1 MNKTKKHS
9 LALLLG
15 MLASGVGRSDAA
27 EWTTT
32 VDIYES
38 ETAAQRNGD
47 APTATEDAIWLG
59 PSRALDPITGA
70 DISPYTIPEKIDLV
84 GYMSGVSSRRG
95 KIWQARYPIGF
106 FGHDKDASGGFWDS
120 HQAVYLAADGAQ
132 YWSWNGASLGHP
144 DMNVVRVQPRMRE
157 RGAIV
162 LLTNATRALAV
173 QLDPLRGVIREF
185 TVPTCSKN
193 AAEDRH
199 GGLYALCEATS
210 PLAAGTLHHLPGTS
224 GGAWSR
230 QVMQAFLSRDGI
242 SADGGVLVLS
252 PEPSAPRMQSIDI
265 GGRIRFSRS
274 ERSGVAV
281 QDGFWFH
288 DAGLGKFTRVSSNG
302 SWVTQVSDARA
313 TAYAAHPGGTL
324 VLAYPAAPSEP
335 AGFGAYR
342 IHSGNGMPLRDLP
355 GTEFPTATRT
365 RIEVSSIGG
374 SAAAYY
380 DDGVEA
386 LDSNGRPL
394 APRLDTPRGRA
405 LQVLADSNNICAGY
419 EKVQLGHPHVVR
431 CYSRRSGTTA
441 DVTGGRL
448 LHLNGTLV
456 TASGSALEVWGSELT
471 LVNRISLADALDYH
485 LHPTQGIAVL
495 RSVDGAQR
503 LLRYRLDGSPMFD
516 VAAPIATGEA
526 IVGVGSDGSTVVAET
541 ASPATVFHYS
551 QEGTLLAQRDVALP
565 AAAFSIIAVDG
576 SAHGVQLLAA
586 AAAQA
591 GMRDAQLLLLDR
603 GLELRGQH
611 DFRSPDTTSYPGPR
625 LWPARLGAARLGYE
639 AAFGLLTLQYRPGQ
653 AVAMER
659 KVLPISGTT
668 NRFNVD
674 PDGTVR
680 AMTADDSL
688 GRDVLRISHPTPSA
702 FTGPIRQSALTG
714 SWYSPASTG
723 QGLLLQLLNGN
734 VLFGAWH
741 TYAPE
746 GGNAL
751 SKQQWF
757 TVTGEVANERGRITL
772 PIYRNG
778 NGRFDTDGTTPSE
791 AVGSAELVFTSC
803 DQMEFWYRIG
813 ADTGAFPLQ
822 RLTPRTQTCDDGSS
836 TQPPLD
842 AAKGLAIDGAWY
854 VPSQSGQGLTFNT
867 SGARFGSYLAGWF
880 TYDTEAGVD
889 DEAAQHWFTLQG
901 ATPEH
906 FGESVTAQIHRT
918 IGGSRAGEPTR
929 NTHAVGEATLTVH
942 DCAHATLSYR
952 FDDSVIAGSFANLQ
966 RSVALVRLGACPQ

>member
-15 MLASGVGRSDAA
+15 LLATGANRSDAA

-32 VDIYES
+32 ADIYES
-38 ETAAQRNGD
+38 ETAAQRSGGE
-47 APTATEDAIWLG
+47 PTTTEDAIWLG

-70 DISPYTIPEKIDLV
+70 DISPYSIPEKIDLV
-84 GYMSGVSSRRG
+84 GNMNGVSSRRG
-95 KIWQARYPIGF
+95 KIWQSSYPIGF
-106 FGHDKDASGGFWDS
+106 FGHDKDAAGGFWDATR
-120 HQAVYLAADGAQ
+120 AVHLAADGAQ
-132 YWSWNGASLGHP
+132 YRSWNGASLGHP
-144 DMNVVRVQPRMRE
+144 DMDVVRVQPRMLE

-162 LLTNATRALAV
+162 LLTNATRAIAV

-185 TVPTCSKN
+185 TVPACSDN

-199 GGLYALCEATS
+199 GGLYALCGAPS
-210 PLAAGTLHHLPGTS
+210 PLATGTLHHVSGTS
-224 GGAWSR
+224 GGTWSR
-230 QVMQAFLSRDGI
+230 QVMHAFLSRDGI
-242 SADGGVLVLS
+242 SADGGVLVLE
-252 PEPSAPRMQSIDI
+252 PQPSAPRMQSIDI
-265 GGRIRFSRS
+265 GGRIRFSRP

-281 QDGFWFH
+281 RDGFWFH
-288 DAGLGKFTRVSSNG
+288 DAELGKFTHVSSDG
-302 SWVTQVSDARA
+302 SLVAQVTDARA

-324 VLAYPAAPSEP
+324 ILAYPAGPSEP
-335 AGFGAYR
+335 PGFAGYR

-355 GTEFPTATRT
+355 GTELPTSTRT
-365 RIEVSSIGG
+365 RIAVSSLAG
-374 SAAAYY
+374 SASAHY

-386 LDSNGRPL
+386 LDSNGQPL
-394 APRLDTPRGRA
+394 APRLNVPQGRA
-405 LQVLADSNNICAGY
+405 DRVLADSNNICAEY
-419 EKVQLGHPHVVR
+419 TRLDLVSVELVR
-431 CYSRRSGTTA
+431 CYSRRSGTTE

-448 LHLNGTLV
+448 LHLDGTLV
-456 TASGSALEVWGSELT
+456 TDDGSALEVWDSGLT
-471 LVNRISLADALDYH
+471 LINRISLADALDYH

-495 RSVDGAQR
+495 RSVDGGKR
-503 LLRYRLDGSPMFD
+503 LLRYRLDGSLMFD
-516 VAAPIATGEA
+516 VAAPITAGEA
-526 IVGVGSDGSTVVAET
+526 IVGVGSDGSTVVAEPS
-541 ASPATVFHYS
+541 SPATVLHYS
-551 QEGTLLAQRDVALP
+551 QEGTLLAQRDVVLP
-565 AAAFSIIAVDG
+565 VAAFSIIAVDG
-576 SAHGVQLLAA
+576 STHGVQVLAA
-586 AAAQA
+586 GTTQS
-591 GMRDAQLLLLDR
+591 GLRDAQLLLLDR

-611 DFRSPDTTSYPGPR
+611 DFRSPDTTSLPGPR

-639 AAFGLLTLQYRPGQ
+639 AAFGLVTLQYQPDQ

-659 KVLPISGTT
+659 KVLPISGTM
-668 NRFNVD
+668 NRFNID

-688 GRDVLRISHPTPSA
+688 GRDVLRISRPTPGS

-714 SWYSPASTG
+714 AWFNPASTG

-757 TVTGEVANERGRITL
+757 TVSGEVTNQRGRITV

-778 NGRFDTDGTTPSE
+778 NGRFDTDGTTPAE

-813 ADTGAFPLQ
+813 EDTGAFPLQ
-822 RLTPRTQTCDDGSS
+822 RLTPRTQACDDGSA

-842 AAKGLAIDGAWY
+842 APKGLAIDGAWY
-854 VPSQSGQGLTFNT
+854 VPAQSGQGLTFNT
-867 SGARFGSYLAGWF
+867 TGARFGGFLAGWF
-880 TYDTEAGVD
+880 TYDTATGID

-906 FGESVTAQIHRT
+906 YGESVTAQIHRT

-929 NTHAVGEATLTVH
+929 NTHAVGQATLTVH
-942 DCAHATLSYR
+942 DCAHATLSYV
-952 FDDSVIAGSFANLQ
+952 FDDSVIAGSFANLH
-966 RSVALVRLGACPQ
+966 RDVPLVRLGACTQ